1 MKEKVDEVLMCEPS
15 QSSARIQSRT
25 MERLYLGLSD
35 TLLACIQSGKIT
47 EGIELSSALGSL
59 DIVQLTMDV
68 QRSCAA
74 LGIEP
79 AATINSVGDLLRLLK
94 AIDSK
99 REHNDRNPQQTP

>member
-1 MKEKVDEVLMCEPS
+1 MKEKVTQVLLCEPS
-15 QSSARIQSRT
+15 QSSARIQSRI
-25 MERLYLGLSD
+25 MEPLYLGLSD
-35 TLLACIQSGKIT
+35 TLLACIKSGKVT
-47 EGIELSSALGSL
+47 EEIELSSALGSL

-79 AATINSVGDLLRLLK
+79 TAPINSVGDLLRLLT

-99 REHNDRNPQQTP
+99 REHNDKSPWQTP

>member
-1 MKEKVDEVLMCEPS
+1 MKEKVIQVLQCEPS
-15 QSSARIQSRT
+15 QCSAQIQSRN
-25 MERLYLGLSD
+25 MEPLYLGLSA

-47 EGIELSSALGSL
+47 EEIELSSALGSL
-59 DIVQLTMDV
+59 DIVQLTMDL

-79 AATINSVGDLLRLLK
+79 TAPINSVGDLLRLLN

-99 REHNDRNPQQTP
+99 RKHSDNDLWQKP

>member
-1 MKEKVDEVLMCEPS
+1 MKEEIVHALQCEPS
-15 QSSARIQSRT
+15 QSSARIQSRI
-25 MERLYLGLSD
+25 MEPLYLGLSD
-35 TLLACIQSGKIT
+35 VLLACIQSGKIT
-47 EGIELSSALGSL
+47 EEIELSSALGSL

-79 AATINSVGDLLRLLK
+79 TAPINSVGDLLRLLK

-99 REHNDRNPQQTP
+99 RDDRNPWQTP